1 MDYLKKNG
9 RKVKKGMKLYNMLL
23 SFGCLFSLLVLL
35 SSCEDSLIIV
45 NDSPQD
51 NHINICVLG
60 NSYSNDAF
68 SYVPFI
74 LKEYGYTCKIE
85 IYYRGSLSLHD
96 LDEQWYDESQYGL
109 ADLDGEQHIRLHF
122 SIDTR
127 TDQCW
132 RKESVAS
139 AEDILS
145 LDKWDIVSLQQV
157 SSHAQYQETYEPYL
171 KNVIERINAQC
182 KYPFSLGW
190 FVSYNRAA
198 DNANQESLDTQ
209 KEICRQYPF
218 NIVIPVAA
226 AVFSCQEHEELAEL
240 GDSKYKKMYASD
252 NVHMQEGLPCYVAA
266 LTVAETIMQSYFHR
280 DSVIGNSIR
289 PTDKW
294 INSINGITPNGSSTG
309 VTEANCAL
317 AQRAAVNAYY
327 HKFEIIPLE

>member
-1 MDYLKKNG
+1 M
-9 RKVKKGMKLYNMLL
+9 NMRR
-23 SFGCLFSLLVLL
+23 SAIFYFVGSILLVLFC
-35 SSCEDSLIIV
+35 SCSKDLIEVERDDSNAKHV
-45 NDSPQD
+45 
-51 NHINICVLG
+51 NICVLG

-85 IYYRGSLSLHD
+85 IYYRGSMSLHD

-109 ADLDGEQHIRLHF
+109 ADLDGKNHIRLHF

-127 TDQCW
+127 KQTKW
-132 RKESVAS
+132 KKEPVVNAQKVVSS
-139 AEDILS
+139 QE
-145 LDKWDIVSLQQV
+145 WDIISIQQGG
-157 SSHAQYQETYEPYL
+157 SSAQFIETYDPYLQNVLDRINNAHPEPYQL
-171 KNVIERINAQC
+171 A
-182 KYPFSLGW
+182 W
-190 FVSYNRAA
+190 FMAYNRAT

-226 AVFSCQEHEELAEL
+226 AVFSCQEHEEFAEL

-280 DSVIGNSIR
+280 GSVIGNSIR
-289 PTDKW
+289 PTDNW
-294 INSINGITPNGSSTG
+294 IKSINGITPNGNSTG

>member
-1 MDYLKKNG
+1 MRIGFFLRLFFISWAYLCT
-9 RKVKKGMKLYNMLL
+9 V
-23 SFGCLFSLLVLL
+23 CLI
-35 SSCEDSLIIV
+35 SSCEKELTIIV

-74 LKEYGYTCKIE
+74 LKEYGYTCKIH
-85 IYYRGSLSLHD
+85 IYYRGSGSLKD
-96 LDEQWYDESQYGL
+96 LDEQWSDTNQYGI
-109 ADLDGEQHIRLHF
+109 ASLDGKQHIRLHF

-127 TDQCW
+127 TDLSW

-139 AEDILS
+139 AEEILS

-171 KNVIERINAQC
+171 ENVIERINAQC

-226 AVFSCQEHEELAEL
+226 AVFSCQEHEKLAEL

-266 LTVAETIMQSYFHR
+266 LTVAETIMKSYFHR
-280 DSVIGNSIR
+280 GSVIGNSIR

-294 INSINGITPNGSSTG
+294 INSINGITPNGNSTG